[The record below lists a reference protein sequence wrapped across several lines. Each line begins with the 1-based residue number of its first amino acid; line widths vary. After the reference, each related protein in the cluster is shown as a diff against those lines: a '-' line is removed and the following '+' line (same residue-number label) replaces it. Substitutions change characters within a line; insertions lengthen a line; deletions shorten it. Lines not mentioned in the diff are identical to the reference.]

1 MSEWLCWVS
10 PCDLHMHIYEPTN
23 ALDFNSETLKC
34 WNMEKVDPEMLQLLV
49 LPKWWSFVGHFPAFE
64 GHFSQMTHKCF
75 DKWPRNVYQKFKF
88 ESRISP
94 TSPLNLMKARIL
106 PYKAYPKFF
115 FKSVP
120 PPLAPVLFEL
130 FQKNCQK
137 NDFFW
142 IFFFS
147 FFVLIFFL
155 VKILYGTTYHNKGM
169 LTMLLTCFGLFDR
182 MPFSWWKINFWR
194 KCMGGSIGIGGSSG
208 CTYTHYQMNSP

>member
-1 MSEWLCWVS
+1 MPYWCLNDCVELAHVTYTCT
-10 PCDLHMHIYEPTN
+10 YEPTN

-106 PYKAYPKFF
+106 PYKAYP
-115 FKSVP
+115 
-120 PPLAPVLFEL
+120 
-130 FQKNCQK
+130 N
-137 NDFFW
+137 
-142 IFFFS
+142 
-147 FFVLIFFL
+147 FFL
-155 VKILYGTTYHNKGM
+155 KCATPPSSST
-169 LTMLLTCFGLFDR
+169 
-182 MPFSWWKINFWR
+182 FWV
-194 KCMGGSIGIGGSSG
+194 
-208 CTYTHYQMNSP
+208 N

>member
-10 PCDLHMHIYEPTN
+10 PCDLYMHIYEPTN

-75 DKWPRNVYQKFKF
+75 DKWPRNVYQKFKC

-106 PYKAYPKFF
+106 PYKDVFF
-115 FKSVP
+115 LSWHFFGRFSDWKILWKS
-120 PPLAPVLFEL
+120 
-130 FQKNCQK
+130 
-137 NDFFW
+137 FFW
-142 IFFFS
+142 SPACISWNTRSIFSHSMPRPLREPMHFT
-147 FFVLIFFL
+147 FL
-155 VKILYGTTYHNKGM
+155 M
-169 LTMLLTCFGLFDR
+169 SGLFLSR
-182 MPFSWWKINFWR
+182 YGLI
-194 KCMGGSIGIGGSSG
+194 
-208 CTYTHYQMNSP
+208 